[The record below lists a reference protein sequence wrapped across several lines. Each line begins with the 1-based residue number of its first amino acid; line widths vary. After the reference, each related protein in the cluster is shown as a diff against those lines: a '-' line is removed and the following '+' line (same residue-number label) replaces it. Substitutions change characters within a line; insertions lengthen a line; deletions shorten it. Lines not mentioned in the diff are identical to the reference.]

1 MLALEAK
8 DMLQEKHKSQEICSM
23 LVVGGANVAEDEQ
36 HVAGGSGGRGC
47 CNRKWRRHQ
56 GLCWGTAAAEG
67 KVAMSRSSSEESWEG
82 AEGAARMRVCG
93 VDDGW
98 SDYWNRGEAGDVS
111 AD

>member
-47 CNRKWRRHQ
+47 CNRKWRRHE
-56 GLCWGTAAAEG
+56 GLCWGTDAAGG
-67 KVAMSRSSSEESWEG
+67 KVAMRRSLEESWEG
-82 AEGAARMRVCG
+82 TKGTTRMRVCG
-93 VDDGW
+93 VVDGW
-98 SDYWNRGEAGDVS
+98 SDYCNKGEAGDV
-111 AD
+111 AAN